1 MFDQTELKTRLIIIK
16 QSDVDD
22 AIILDENYRHLMREA
37 TTPEDQRQFD
47 ILRKIVK
54 RRIQHLTDT
63 QLKLND

>member
-1 MFDQTELKTRLIIIK
+1 MFDQSELKTRLIIIK
-16 QSDVDD
+16 QSSVDD
-22 AIILDENYRHLMREA
+22 ATILDENYKLLTREA

-63 QLKLND
+63 QLSK

>member
-1 MFDQTELKTRLIIIK
+1 MFDQSELKTRLIIIK
-16 QSDVDD
+16 QSSVDD
-22 AIILDENYRHLMREA
+22 ATILDENYKLLMREA

-54 RRIQHLTDT
+54 RRIQHLTDA